1 MFLIVSH
8 KHFDKF
14 KAVIALFAT
23 QGTHHFN
30 LAHFF
35 WFLLILSNFLTD
47 LYAHREKM

>member
-23 QGTHHFN
+23 QGT
-30 LAHFF
+30 LVTS
-35 WFLLILSNFLTD
+35 I
-47 LYAHREKM
+47 